1 VTTTYWWRDASVP
14 NFGDRLNGFLQMQ
27 LGINPHW
34 APAADAD
41 QVIVGSILHHLPQGW
56 GGTVCGAGVLYP
68 ERSADLTNA
77 TVLALRGK
85 LTDARV
91 KRAPGRVVYGDPG
104 LLVSKFVPQ
113 TVAKYDL
120 GVVPHWSDTELVKR
134 FPYARVI
141 DVRDHPEKVISE
153 IASCRRII
161 SSSLHG
167 LVVADAYGIPR
178 QAELFPLASREGG
191 SFKFE
196 DYASVFD
203 THPHFGEMWRAP
215 HHIVERIQHEL
226 MEVLSHLLGVSLPA
240 CPPPP
245 PPIFRSER
253 RPKISLL
260 VPFRDDGEHRSR
272 VWQWLKRYWIYH
284 LPSVEII
291 QGYDKHYPF
300 SKATAVNNAAEQAT
314 GKVFVI
320 LDADAYLAPQVL
332 RNCADNILD
341 ALKSHRR
348 LWYMPYTHLYRLNR
362 PTTEQILSANPRQG
376 VQMITPPPSD
386 WLEPGRSHHYG
397 HSYGAMVQVMPREAF
412 FAVSGMD
419 CRFRGWGSEDASML
433 RALDTLYA
441 PHELTSN
448 DLWHL
453 WHEHVGSDWR
463 TRRWVGQYGA
473 QNSRLA
479 QRYAYATGEPALMQA
494 LVDEH
499 IHPRPRARKRCCCLG
514 RLVRR

>member
-1 VTTTYWWRDASVP
+1 VKTTYWWRDTD

-27 LGINPHW
+27 LGVNPHW
-34 APAADAD
+34 APAAEAD
-41 QVIVGSILHHLPQGW
+41 QVIVGSILHHLPEGW
-56 GGTVCGAGVLYP
+56 SGTVCGAGLLYP
-68 ERSADLTNA
+68 ERRVDLTNA

-85 LTDARV
+85 MTDARV
-91 KRAPGRVVYGDPG
+91 KRAPGPVVYGDPG
-104 LLVSKFVPQ
+104 LLVSKFIPQ
-113 TVAKYDL
+113 PVAKHDL
-120 GVVPHWSDTELVKR
+120 GVVPHWSDTELAKR

-141 DVRDHPEKVISE
+141 DVRQHPEKVIAE

-167 LVVADAYGIPR
+167 LIVADAYGIPR
-178 QAELFPLASREGG
+178 QAELFAQAGQEGG
-191 SFKFE
+191 AFKFS

-203 THPHFGEMWRAP
+203 THPHFGRMWQAP
-215 HHIVERIQHEL
+215 HHLVERIQNDL
-226 MEVLSHLLGVSLPA
+226 MGVLTQMLGVSLPPE
-240 CPPPP
+240 PPAPA
-245 PPIFRSER
+245 PIYRSQR
-253 RPKISLL
+253 NPKISLL

-272 VWQWLKRYWIYH
+272 VWQWLRRYWAYH

-300 SKATAVNNAAEQAT
+300 SKATAVNNAATQAT

-320 LDADAYLAPQVL
+320 LDADAYLDPEVL
-332 RNCADNILD
+332 LNCADNILD
-341 ALKSHRR
+341 ALKDNRR
-348 LWYMPYTHLYRLNR
+348 LWYMPYTHLYRLNQ
-362 PTTEQILSANPRQG
+362 PTTEQILQLSPHDG
-376 VQMITPPPSD
+376 IQMISPPPGE

-397 HSYGAMVQVMPREAF
+397 HGYGAMIQIMPREAF
-412 FAVSGMD
+412 FAVGGMD

-433 RALDTLYA
+433 KALDTLYT

-453 WHEHVGSDWR
+453 WHERVGNDWR
-463 TRRWVGQYGA
+463 TRRWVGQHGA

-479 QRYAYATGEPALMQA
+479 QRYAYAAGEAAFMQG

-499 IHPRPRARKRCCCLG
+499 IHPTPTTRKRRCRLA